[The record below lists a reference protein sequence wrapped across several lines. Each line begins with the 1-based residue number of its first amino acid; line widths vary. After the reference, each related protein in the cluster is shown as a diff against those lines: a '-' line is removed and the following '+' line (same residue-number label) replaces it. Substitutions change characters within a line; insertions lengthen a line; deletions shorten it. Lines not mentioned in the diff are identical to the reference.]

1 MFTTNE
7 DSEEEEGESKEN
19 ICPLIKPLTPGRV
32 CKRSSDRAK
41 SIPQFPRES
50 GQSWTVQ
57 SDTGQ
62 HATFKASWAQT
73 LTGGGRGERAG
84 SGPSEFGEGL
94 KSGSGSDG
102 ESRVPASGTDG
113 SVYKRGLFPT
123 TADKANCHDDS
134 PHVSEDVLPI
144 SGDRSCIREG
154 VTHSSVVLPQA
165 CSRQLTGDSECN
177 SNPRKDTCLV
187 QEGPY
192 STDLESSKRLQNPS
206 LIVEQ
211 GPRNPAQ
218 VLQNLPGN
226 LSEDLA
232 YRWENPVVR
241 AEALQSRDVRATSN
255 AFIEKENK
263 INRDDGELRDCILE
277 HGNLLAFAPSDG
289 FNVIKENLA
298 TSGIPLFPT
307 TKDSKDHGTLDASS
321 LKHPPAQ
328 REQPV
333 LLAEQRQKN
342 AGVRN
347 SELAGHTAS
356 DCPRDELRG
365 GKRYFE
371 TYNSADVLRSQAQSQ
386 ERQCETRQSVINKV
400 SAD

>member
-32 CKRSSDRAK
+32 CKRNNDSAK

-50 GQSWTVQ
+50 GQSRTVQ

-62 HATFKASWAQT
+62 RATVKASWGQT
-73 LTGGGRGERAG
+73 LRGEGAG
-84 SGPSEFGEGL
+84 SGASEFGEGL
-94 KSGSGSDG
+94 EPGSSSDG

-165 CSRQLTGDSECN
+165 CSRQLAGDSECN

-192 STDLESSKRLQNPS
+192 STDLESSKRQQHPS

-211 GPRNPAQ
+211 GLRNPAPP

-226 LSEDLA
+226 LSVDSA

-241 AEALQSRDVRATSN
+241 AEALQLRDVQATSN

-263 INRDDGELRDCILE
+263 INRDDGKFRDCTLE
-277 HGNLLAFAPSDG
+277 QGNLLAFAPSDG

-321 LKHPPAQ
+321 FKHPPAQ
-328 REQPV
+328 CEQPV
-333 LLAEQRQKN
+333 LFAEQRQKN
-342 AGVRN
+342 AAGVRN
-347 SELAGHTAS
+347 SELVGHIAS

-365 GKRYFE
+365 EKRYFG
-371 TYNSADVLRSQAQSQ
+371 TYYSTDVLRSQAESQ